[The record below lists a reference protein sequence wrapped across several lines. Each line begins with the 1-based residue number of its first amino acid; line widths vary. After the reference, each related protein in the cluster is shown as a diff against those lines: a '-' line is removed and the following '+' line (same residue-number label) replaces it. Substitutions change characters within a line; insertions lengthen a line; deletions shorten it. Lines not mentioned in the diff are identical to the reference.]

1 LCYSHNSEGLHDNIS
16 MQRKRTY
23 EYKLVQVDKVA
34 DELSEVIDSKQ
45 IYQLYML
52 YSKLN
57 ELDNSVVYS
66 MNISLKKMITFNS
79 YLVT

>member
-1 LCYSHNSEGLHDNIS
+1 
-16 MQRKRTY
+16 MQRKCTY
-23 EYKLVQVDKVA
+23 EYKLIQVNKVI

-52 YSKLN
+52 YS
-57 ELDNSVVYS
+57 ELDELSNSVVYS
-66 MNISLKKMITFNS
+66 IDIFFKKMVAFNS